1 MSERQEKIAFL
12 YPTLIQEGTA
22 ASGVHQPTL
31 ILYHIDFSKLY
42 SFYITAGLLFF
53 DEHMYETSADVFY
66 DGQSVLKVDK
76 NEKSTMDVPLYG
88 IPIPNQ
94 LALISSM
101 FMRGVALEKPGIY
114 TFVLELFR
122 YKSDGK
128 EKELVEKKS
137 CSLIV
142 AEHKDV
148 A

>member
-1 MSERQEKIAFL
+1 MSERQEQIAFL

-22 ASGVHQPTL
+22 DSGLHLPTF
-31 ILYHIDFSKLY
+31 ILYDIDFSELY
-42 SFYITAGLLFF
+42 SFYITAGLMFL
-53 DEHMYETSADVFY
+53 DEHVYMTSADVFY
-66 DGQSVLKVDK
+66 DGKSVLKVDK
-76 NEKSTMDVPLYG
+76 NEESTMDVPLFG

-114 TFVLELFR
+114 TFVIELFR
-122 YKSDGK
+122 YKSEN

-142 AEHKDV
+142 AEHKDKS
-148 A
+148 